1 MADRYEVCG
10 DSLVSLGISVYVLI
24 ERIVLENVGRVV
36 YSLAKNIISEIL
48 YERIELL
55 IQK

>member
-1 MADRYEVCG
+1 MN
-10 DSLVSLGISVYVLI
+10 LV